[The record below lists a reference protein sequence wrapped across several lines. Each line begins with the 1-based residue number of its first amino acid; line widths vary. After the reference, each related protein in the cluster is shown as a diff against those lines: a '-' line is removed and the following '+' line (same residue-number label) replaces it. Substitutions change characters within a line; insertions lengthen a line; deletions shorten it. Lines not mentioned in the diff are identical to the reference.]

1 MYVDANLLKI
11 VLDFASFPLSLMI
24 ARMYIYIYI
33 CILTHIQIHI
43 FLTYSEKIM
52 KIRHTKHI

>member
-24 ARMYIYIYI
+24 ARMYIYIYMYI
-33 CILTHIQIHI
+33 DTHTDTHILNI
-43 FLTYSEKIM
+43 F
-52 KIRHTKHI
+52 